1 MRILVVEDEILLGE
15 GICEGLKQNGY
26 TVDFAQDGI
35 EAESAILLETFDAV
49 VLDIGLPGKDGI
61 SVLSSVRGKGCMVPV
76 LILTARDAVDDRV
89 RGLDAGADDYLTKPF
104 ELQELSARIR
114 ALVRRSSGRATPKI
128 KYEDIEVDPAAHQVL
143 LKGEAVELARREFAM
158 LVYLLENVGKVASRS
173 QLIET
178 LYGWGDEVDSNA
190 LEVHIH
196 HLRKKFGSKF
206 IRTIRGVGYMVQK
219 SSR

>member
-114 ALVRRSSGRATPKI
+114 ALVRRSSGRTTPKI